1 MNKTEN
7 MTNPITILAPIK
19 LAAGKTEADL
29 LAASDRF
36 QKEFANDQSG
46 IIRRELVRKGNG
58 EYLDIV
64 QFRSM
69 EDAKAIIEKEKESAA
84 CHAFFAV
91 MDMGTTDESDSIDF
105 YQSLVTYSKL

>member
-1 MNKTEN
+1 
-7 MTNPITILAPIK
+7 MTNLITVLAPIK

-36 QKEFANDQSG
+36 QKEFANAQSG
-46 IIRRELVRKGNG
+46 LIRRELVRKGEG

-69 EDAKAIIEKEKESAA
+69 EDAMAIIEKEKESAA
-84 CHAFFAV
+84 CHAFFSV
-91 MDMGTTDESDSIDF
+91 MDMEATDKSESIDF
-105 YQSLVTYSKL
+105 YQSLATYSANGKNA

>member
-1 MNKTEN
+1 MATL
-7 MTNPITILAPIK
+7 ITVLAPIK

-36 QKEFANDQSG
+36 QQEFANAQPG
-46 IIRRELVRKGNG
+46 LIRRELVRKSDG

-69 EDAKAIIEKEKESAA
+69 EDAMAIIEKEKESAA

-91 MDMGTTDESDSIDF
+91 MDMASADESDSIDF
-105 YQSLVTYSKL
+105 YHSLATYSSNERIG